1 MDYRVWLHPL
11 AFVTLLSFAQA
22 KRNFIVD
29 LHNFTCIIVDPSF
42 GKELTCIIHKSRPNP
57 VISARFMLAKTEKE
71 FNIHFILDIVKS
83 DESVIKMGNSKL
95 DGCKYLSSLY
105 GNNIYGKFFRRIQ
118 KVSNLPRKCP
128 IPGNKL
134 YEIRNYSIDVD
145 EYPPAVP
152 ELTFR
157 LTLKIMRGDHVVAI
171 IFFIA
176 STIY

>member
-1 MDYRVWLHPL
+1 MDHRSWLYPL
-11 AFVTLLSFAQA
+11 AFMTLLSLAQA

-29 LHNFTCIIVDPSF
+29 LHNFTCILVDPSY
-42 GKELTCIIHKSRPNP
+42 GKELTCVIHKSRPDP
-57 VISARFMLAKTEKE
+57 VIAVRFMLAKTEKE
-71 FNIHFILDIVKS
+71 FNIHFNLDIIKS

-105 GNNIYGKFFRRIQ
+105 GNNIYGKFFKRIQ
-118 KVSNLPRKCP
+118 QVSNLPRKCP

-134 YEIRNYSIDVD
+134 YEIRNYSVEAD
-145 EYPPAVP
+145 EFPPAVP

-157 LTLKIMRGDHVVAI
+157 LTLKIMIGDHTIAH